1 MNNIHL
7 YKIFFKFYNFEKM
20 MENELDE
27 INTDSH
33 KKNPSITK
41 PTNPEEVLK
50 FIEEHEKKSNNM
62 IDQGHDLI
70 KKIKEMNKEISS
82 EIQAH
87 NILISKLDNNMTSA
101 NENLKKNSNKIEEIL
116 KKTSSYSLVIAMIIQ
131 VIVILFLIFI

>member
-1 MNNIHL
+1 
-7 YKIFFKFYNFEKM
+7 

-41 PTNPEEVLK
+41 PTNPEEV
-50 FIEEHEKKSNNM
+50 EHEKKSNNM

>member
-1 MNNIHL
+1 
-7 YKIFFKFYNFEKM
+7 M
-20 MENELDE
+20 MEKELDE

-33 KKNPSITK
+33 KKTFTRPS
-41 PTNPEEVLK
+41 NPEEVLK
-50 FIEEHEKKSNNM
+50 FIEEHEKKSNSM

-87 NILISKLDNNMTSA
+87 NILISKLDNNMSSA

-116 KKTSSYSLVIAMIIQ
+116 KRTSSYSLVIAMIIQ